1 MFQELSEITRASDL
15 LSRLRRKEQ
24 RGSKP
29 RCHFL
34 THGTNEE
41 VAQRLTSLIAPLG
54 RVSAS
59 DNWMPTGFDTT
70 EEAQLHKAGRLIASP
85 DDRHALTT
93 WWLAD
98 PRPTSRTPT
107 WDIASTC
114 LIGGQRGLLLIEA
127 KAHQRELTN
136 EVCGK
141 RLGKDSSDANHRRIG
156 CAMAEA
162 KEGLQ
167 VATKM
172 DWHLSS
178 ARCYQMSNRFSWAWK
193 LCTLGYPI
201 ALVYLGFIDATEM
214 PNPFRQADEW
224 HKLVEDHSAP
234 LFPSNI
240 WGRSIDV
247 GGVTFVP
254 LIRTSSQPLE

>member
-1 MFQELSEITRASDL
+1 MSEITRASDL
-15 LSRLRRKEQ
+15 LSRLRGKEQ

-41 VAQRLTSLIAPLG
+41 IAQRLTSLIAPLG

-59 DNWMPTGFDTT
+59 DNWMPTGFDAT
-70 EEAQLHKAGRLIASP
+70 EEAQLHKADRLIASP
-85 DDRHALTT
+85 HDRHALKT

-114 LIGGQRGLLLIEA
+114 SIAGQRGLLLVEA
-127 KAHQRELTN
+127 KAHQSELTD
-136 EVCGK
+136 EACGK
-141 RLGKDSSDANHRRIG
+141 RLDKGSSDANHRRIG
-156 CAMAEA
+156 RAIAEA
-162 KEGLQ
+162 NEGLQ

-214 PNPFRQADEW
+214 PSPFCQDDDW
-224 HKLVEDHSAP
+224 HKLVTDHSAP
-234 LFPSNI
+234 LFPSKI
-240 WGRSIDV
+240 WDRSIDI